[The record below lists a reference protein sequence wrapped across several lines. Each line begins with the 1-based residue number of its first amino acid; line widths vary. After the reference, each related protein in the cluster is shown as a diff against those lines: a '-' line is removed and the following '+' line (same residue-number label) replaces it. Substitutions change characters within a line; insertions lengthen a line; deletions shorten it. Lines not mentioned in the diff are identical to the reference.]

1 MVYILLSHAVGVTE
15 ARPHRRGRPVHV
27 VRRLSDQVR
36 PLHARLA
43 VDAGVTTD
51 VDDLVLVCTV
61 DGGEPQ
67 VAGGIK
73 QLRPIQPLSHHPG
86 RQAWSAGCGS
96 ILAKCG
102 DTYLGRNVTVDG
114 SVRVEQYNG
123 SQLFRRESPTV
134 NGTATGTCSEVGGSE
149 SSLSTEGVDTLGLRA
164 HTALLDSFVG
174 SKERLR
180 SG

>member
-1 MVYILLSHAVGVTE
+1 M
-15 ARPHRRGRPVHV
+15 HV